1 MKLTPKQRKFADN
14 YIKSRNAY
22 GVVYCITNNTNNKQY
37 VGVTT
42 RSIEQRF
49 KEHCKTDSGIGKA
62 IKKYGKNNFDI
73 ELIDY
78 ADDKEELYE
87 SEIYWINKL
96 NTFKNGYNQTLGGE
110 GVINYTKLEI
120 HLNTKQQRF
129 IKYTTTKN
137 SQPIDIYNHSD
148 MVDSLLLNMI
158 QLYLTADT
166 RVDKKKAAKLLNKLN
181 NEYKRQIAKTNLI
194 DINELLEYVA

>member
-1 MKLTPKQRKFADN
+1 MKLTPKQRKFAGN
-14 YIKSRNAY
+14 YIKTGNAY
-22 GVVYCITNNTNNKQY
+22 GVVYCITNNINSKQY

-42 RSIEQRF
+42 RNIEQRF
-49 KEHCKTDSGIGKA
+49 EEHCKADSTIGKA
-62 IKKYGKNNFDI
+62 IRKYGKQSFDI
-73 ELIDY
+73 ETIDY

-87 SEIYWINKL
+87 SEIHWISKL

-129 IKYTTTKN
+129 IEYTTTKN
-137 SQPIDIYNHSD
+137 SQPINIYNHSD
-148 MVDSLLLNMI
+148 MVESLLLNMI

-166 RVDKKKAAKLLNKLN
+166 RADKKKSAKLLNKLN